1 MTLED
6 LKEGIIV
13 LKLHTWHID
22 SESTKTQG
30 WDMVNG
36 EPASR
41 RLGDS
46 RFNILSEVA
55 KETDP
60 SRQFVEVDE
69 AVDENGERV
78 LKMRSY
84 DTPDLPDTFVFEY
97 AIDGKITTLTRDQ
110 FLEQKKLLQR
120 VVETITLL
128 DDPGFTTASKNVEI
142 AIRLRG
148 CGRECTFGVSH
159 VYWA

>member
-13 LKLHTWHID
+13 LKLHTWHVD

-30 WDMVNG
+30 WDTVNG
-36 EPASR
+36 EAARR
-41 RLGDS
+41 RLGDN

-110 FLEQKKLLQR
+110 FLEQKKSVQR
-120 VVETITLL
+120 VVETITML
-128 DDPGFTTASKNVEI
+128 DDPGFTTVSKNVEI
-142 AIRLRG
+142 AIRMRG
-148 CGRECTFGVSH
+148 CGRECTFAVSH

>member
-13 LKLHTWHID
+13 IKLHTWHVD

-30 WDMVNG
+30 WDKVNG
-36 EPASR
+36 ENARR
-41 RLGDS
+41 RLGDD
-46 RFNILSEVA
+46 RFDVLSEVV

-69 AVDENGERV
+69 AVDENGERI

-84 DTPDLPDTFVFEY
+84 DTPDLPDTFAFDY

-110 FLEQKKLLQR
+110 FLEQKKTIQR

-128 DDPGFTTASKNVEI
+128 DDPGFTTGSKNVEI

-148 CGRECTFGVSH
+148 CGRQCTFGVSH

>member
-6 LKEGIIV
+6 LKEGLIV
-13 LKLHTWHID
+13 VKLHTWHID
-22 SESTKTQG
+22 SESTKTKG
-30 WDMVNG
+30 WGTVDNV
-36 EPASR
+36 PARR
-41 RLGDS
+41 RLGDG
-46 RFNILSEVA
+46 RFNVLSEVA

-69 AVDENGERV
+69 AVDENGERI

-97 AIDGKITTLTRDQ
+97 AIDGKITTLTREQ
-110 FLEQKKLLQR
+110 FLEQKKMVQR

-128 DDPGFTTASKNVEI
+128 DDPGFTTVSKNVEI

-148 CGRECTFGVSH
+148 CGRLCTFGVSH

>member
-13 LKLHTWHID
+13 LKLHTWHTD
-22 SESTKTQG
+22 NESTKTKG
-30 WDMVNG
+30 WGMVNG
-36 EPASR
+36 EPARR
-41 RLGDS
+41 RLRDG
-46 RFNILSEVA
+46 RFNVLSEVV

-69 AVDENGERV
+69 AVDENGERM
-78 LKMRSY
+78 LMRSY
-84 DTPDLPDTFVFEY
+84 DTPNLPDTFVFEY

-128 DDPGFTTASKNVEI
+128 DDPGFTTVSKNVEI